1 MTFLTDLVQMFS
13 ETSLKNLPLG
23 KNIVLILPTFLNHAC
38 AKCHQMRQQVY
49 SVGVIR
55 GYNSFFKINVP

>member
-1 MTFLTDLVQMFS
+1 MFS

-55 GYNSFFKINVP
+55 GYDSFFKINVP